1 MDDAKR
7 IVIVGGGIT
16 GLSAAYAAVA
26 RARELGRTVAVTV
39 LEESPRFGGNL
50 RTERA
55 DGFLL
60 DAGPDSWVVTKPQA
74 TALAREL
81 GLEHALIGTNPATR
95 RYYIAWGNRLH
106 AVPEGLV
113 LGVPTRVGPLVR
125 TSLFSWAGKARM
137 AFEPLVPARRFEGD
151 ADESIAEFAA
161 RRLGHEAAERLV
173 APLLGGI
180 SAGDASDISVRA
192 AFPQLVT
199 MEQSR
204 GSLVLGMLAARRER
218 TRGQRSIGA
227 ANGSA
232 PRAAREGAGGSHDI
246 ARGGAFVS
254 LRGGVGELVSALVDA
269 LRSRGVLL
277 RPDAPVEAMTRAE
290 GGAGWTLDVARG
302 ERLVADAVL
311 LAIPAG
317 AAARVLS
324 AAADGE
330 LRAGLDSIAYGST
343 ATVFLGYARRDVAHS
358 LDGVGFVVPRAM
370 GRPILAGTWVSSK
383 WEDRAPEGSVLLRVF
398 VGGPQG
404 EPLAAEGD
412 DALERV
418 ARSELL
424 SLMGLDAEPS
434 LVRVFRFP
442 RASAQMRVG
451 HLARM
456 RSLHERLERVAPGVR
471 IAGGGYD
478 GVGIPDCIRQG
489 QEAGRAL
496 VDRA

>member
-1 MDDAKR
+1 MADSKR

-16 GLSAAYAAVA
+16 GLSAAYSAVA
-26 RARELGRTVAVTV
+26 RARELGRAVAVTV
-39 LEESPRFGGNL
+39 LEDSARFGGNL
-50 RTERA
+50 LTERT

-113 LGVPTRVGPLVR
+113 LGVPTRVGPLIR

-137 AFEPLVPARRFEGD
+137 AVEPFVRARRFEGD
-151 ADESIAEFAA
+151 ADESIAQFAA

-192 AFPQLVT
+192 AFPQLVA
-199 MEQSR
+199 MEQTR

-218 TRGQRSIGA
+218 A
-227 ANGSA
+227 HA
-232 PRAAREGAGGSHDI
+232 PRAMPEQAGISRDI

-254 LRGGVGELVSALVDA
+254 LRGGVGELVSALVDT
-269 LRSRGVLL
+269 LRARGVLL
-277 RPDAPVEAMTRAE
+277 RPDAPLTAMTRAE
-290 GGAGWTLDVARG
+290 GAAGWTLDVARG
-302 ERLVADAVL
+302 ERLAADAVL

-317 AAARVLS
+317 AAARVLP
-324 AAADGE
+324 AAADGD
-330 LRAGLDSIAYGST
+330 LRAGLATIAYGST
-343 ATVFLGYARRDVAHS
+343 ATVFLGYARKDVAHP

-370 GRPILAGTWVSSK
+370 GRSILAGTWVSSK
-383 WEDRAPEGSVLLRVF
+383 WDDRAPEGSVLLRVF
-398 VGGPQG
+398 VGGPRG
-404 EPLAAEGD
+404 EELAAGGD

-424 SLMGLDAEPS
+424 SLMGLDAEPT

-456 RSLHERLERVAPGVR
+456 RSVHERLERAAPGVR

-496 VDRA
+496 VEEG